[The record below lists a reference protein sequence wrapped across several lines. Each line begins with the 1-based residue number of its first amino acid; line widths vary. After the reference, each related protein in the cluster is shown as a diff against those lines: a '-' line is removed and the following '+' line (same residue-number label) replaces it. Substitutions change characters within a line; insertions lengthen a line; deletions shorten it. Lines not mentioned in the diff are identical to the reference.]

1 MKDKGKIPL
10 RTSIISG
17 LNSAFYRYR
26 GHIELI
32 RLKEYYGMP
41 GGHEHILFVFSGT
54 FQGIFS

>member
-1 MKDKGKIPL
+1 MKDKGQIPL

-17 LNSAFYRYR
+17 LNGAFYRYR

-41 GGHEHILFVFSGT
+41 RGA
-54 FQGIFS
+54 